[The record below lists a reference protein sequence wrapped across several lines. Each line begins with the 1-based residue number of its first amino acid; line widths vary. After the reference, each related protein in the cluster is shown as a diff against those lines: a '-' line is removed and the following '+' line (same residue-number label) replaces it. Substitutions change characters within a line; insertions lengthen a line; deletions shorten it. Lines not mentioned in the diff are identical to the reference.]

1 MWSECHSFLDGYLP
15 LLGIWYRYFCLW
27 GGQIA
32 GFFCIQLFDS
42 PPISSALS
50 FFLVSQ
56 SRTDKSGTQYKQQM
70 GQSPVFVSMPP
81 IVIKG
86 EETKHEPQTPPFLY
100 SWLTTETH
108 TTQGCCC
115 FVKPTLEYRR
125 SKWDPLSYRPEKQ
138 QHTYSC
144 SSGFLGEE
152 RWEEKWEGQVL
163 TCSRNRGWRRFTGT
177 LTRQGGKR
185 EGTNECISKCRAA
198 SAKSKSISKIL
209 WRKCVG
215 KNH

>member
-1 MWSECHSFLDGYLP
+1 MRGPNS
-15 LLGIWYRYFCLW
+15 R
-27 GGQIA
+27 
-32 GFFCIQLFDS
+32 GFFIQLFDL
-42 PPISSALS
+42 PPIYSALS

-56 SRTDKSGTQYKQQM
+56 SRIDKSGTRYKQQM

-86 EETKHEPQTPPFLY
+86 EETKQEPQTLTLSLFLTNY
-100 SWLTTETH
+100 TETH
-108 TTQGCCC
+108 TAQSCCC
-115 FVKPTLEYRR
+115 FVKSTLEYRH
-125 SKWDPLSYRPEKQ
+125 SEIQSPTDLKQ
-138 QHTYSC
+138 HAYSC
-144 SSGFLGEE
+144 SSSFLGEE
-152 RWEEKWEGQVL
+152 RWEERWEGQVL